1 MSDASMITVSQV
13 DRVLTITL
21 SRPDD
26 LNPLCWQVLNEIKLL
41 LDKVER
47 DDTVG
52 VIVIGAAGKA
62 FSTGYDL
69 REEHWITS
77 QYPANFEDQ
86 VDIRQDR
93 DDVHIIVDYWMKL
106 WRYPKAPHS

>member
-1 MSDASMITVSQV
+1 MTDAPMIAVSQT
-13 DRVLTITL
+13 DRVLNIIL
-21 SRPDD
+21 NRPDD
-26 LNPLCWQVLNEIKLL
+26 LNPLCWQVLNEIKDV
-41 LDKVER
+41 LDGVIN

-77 QYPANFEDQ
+77 QYPSLGQWHYRARNIFGHPNAD
-86 VDIRQDR
+86 
-93 DDVHIIVDYWMKL
+93 
-106 WRYPKAPHS
+106 

>member
-69 REEHWITS
+69 REGHWITS
-77 QYPANFEDQ
+77 
-86 VDIRQDR
+86 
-93 DDVHIIVDYWMKL
+93 
-106 WRYPKAPHS
+106 